1 MVEDWS
7 EQSGAEQLIA
17 RDPEYSKDELKRQ
30 IQELE
35 QRLEESSRRE
45 RQLTE
50 SKTELE
56 QRLQETT
63 REQLTSQHTLY
74 SRMQYRLSV
83 LSLKYV
89 GVYTRL

>member
-17 RDPEYSKDELKRQ
+17 RDPEYSKDELQRLV
-30 IQELE
+30 QELV
-35 QRLEESSRRE
+35 QRLAESSRRE
-45 RQLTE
+45 RQLVE

-56 QRLQETT
+56 QLFQETT
-63 REQLTSQHTLY
+63 REQPTAQHPLD

-83 LSLKYV
+83 LSLK
-89 GVYTRL
+89 